1 MHDFEIGFY
10 LYSKLDFLIFHF
22 FFKKK
27 GLIFVPKIF
36 LFVIA
41 GYPLPEP

>member
-22 FFKKK
+22 FQKK
-27 GLIFVPKIF
+27 GLIFFPKIL
-36 LFVIA
+36 LFVIP